1 MKNPVGATAPALS
14 GLVEKGY
21 DVSLAADPDGAV
33 RVFVR
38 RFPMDAMCAM
48 ESGAL

>member
-1 MKNPVGATAPALS
+1 MRNPGATAPL
-14 GLVEKGY
+14 LTELERKGY